1 MTTSA
6 TLAEIAA
13 TSLSA
18 VRILEQHGLDY
29 CCGGKQPF
37 DQACRARNIQP
48 EAVLREIQ
56 DAQTAHGQEIDWQ
69 KAPIGDLIKHILG
82 THHEYLKLELPAL
95 GQRVDKVLS
104 VHGES
109 DPETLPR
116 LADVFAGLRAEL
128 EMHLHKEEAILF
140 PFIEEYGRAE
150 LQGRPVPPVPFGSIR
165 HPIAMMEQEHISA
178 GDALAELRRLTR
190 DHELPPYACGTVQAL
205 YQGLQALEAD
215 LHTHIHLENNILF
228 PRAVAME
235 RR

>member
-18 VRILEQHGLDY
+18 VRLLEHHGLDY

-37 DQACRARNIQP
+37 DQACRARNIAP
-48 EAVLREIQ
+48 DALLREIQ
-56 DAQTAHGQEIDWQ
+56 DAKAARGQEVDWQ
-69 KAPIGDLIKHILG
+69 TAPIGDLIKHILG

-95 GQRVDKVLS
+95 GQRMSKVLS
-104 VHGES
+104 AHGER

-116 LADVFAGLRAEL
+116 LAEVFAALRAEL

-165 HPIAMMEQEHISA
+165 RPIAMMEQEHAGA
-178 GDALAELRRLTR
+178 GDALVELRRLTR
-190 DHELPPYACGTVQAL
+190 DYELPPYACGTVQAL
-205 YQGLQALEAD
+205 YQGLQALEGD

-228 PRAVAME
+228 PRAVALE